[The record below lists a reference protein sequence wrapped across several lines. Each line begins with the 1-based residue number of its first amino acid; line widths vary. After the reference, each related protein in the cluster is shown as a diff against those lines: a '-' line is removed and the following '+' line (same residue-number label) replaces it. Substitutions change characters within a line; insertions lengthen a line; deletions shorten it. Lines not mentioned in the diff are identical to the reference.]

1 MMMKMTKII
10 SLVLTLA
17 VVSVLMFA
25 SADTASAKGKKGSP
39 ISFSTFLLVT
49 GFESITPT
57 GKRGWTTIEGESL
70 QGPIPID
77 VDGLDALDGLYLS
90 AVQSSHEQFSSPDI
104 FSAVV
109 LKGKSKGTFY
119 LASPTAGVQ
128 IVGEYEL
135 KLSNSEDCDILGEGT
150 WKAVDGII
158 DGKGKISVC
167 TNYDDYFETFLTTVS
182 LTGSAVLLD

>member
-1 MMMKMTKII
+1 MTKII
-10 SLVLTLA
+10 SLVLALA

-25 SADTASAKGKKGSP
+25 SADSASAKGKKGSP
-39 ISFSTFLLVT
+39 ISFSTALFVT

-57 GKRGWTTIEGESL
+57 GKKGWVKIEGETLAS
-70 QGPIPID
+70 PFPID
-77 VDGLDALDGLYLS
+77 VDGLVGLDNLYIS

-128 IVGEYEL
+128 VVGEYKL
-135 KLSNSEDCDILGEGT
+135 KLSNSEDCDILGEGK

-158 DGKGKISVC
+158 DGKGEITVC
-167 TNYDDYFETFLTTVS
+167 TNYNDYYETFLTMVTI
-182 LTGSAVLLD
+182 TGSAVLLDE